1 MPGREFAKHETVNHS
16 EEEWA
21 RGYIHANTVEG
32 FFSIFKREMR
42 GVYQHCSEDHLHR
55 YLDEFAFR
63 YSNRAALGVNDA
75 ARTEQAVIGAVGK
88 RLTYQT
94 TRSQAAQTPT
104 A

>member
-21 RGYIHANTVEG
+21 RGYIHTNTVEG

-55 YLDEFAFR
+55 YLDEFA
-63 YSNRAALGVNDA
+63 SG
-75 ARTEQAVIGAVGK
+75 
-88 RLTYQT
+88 
-94 TRSQAAQTPT
+94 T
-104 A
+104 ATAPPSASTMLHAPSKPLSVPSASG